1 MTRRVVAHAIENA
14 REAGRVTHK
23 LENELAAI
31 RIQIELV
38 LTLMN
43 NGEGTDDEL
52 VRSDLEQIL
61 HATDESVNEVRK
73 LSRWIH
79 ETESGA
85 THQIQQ

>member
-43 NGEGTDDEL
+43 NGEGTD
-52 VRSDLEQIL
+52 EQIL